1 MLFVNQ
7 AVSAM
12 MEGSRIDLKTH
23 TERHN
28 VNNIDK
34 DKLVYSST
42 IVERNKDGL
51 DSNRCKVY
59 LEKNTS
65 LREK

>member
-23 TERHN
+23 TERRN
-28 VNNIDK
+28 VNSIDI

-51 DSNRCKVY
+51 DNNRYKVY
-59 LEKNTS
+59 LKKTTS
-65 LREK
+65 LRKK

>member
-1 MLFVNQ
+1 
-7 AVSAM
+7 

-23 TERHN
+23 TERRN